1 MQCSRLVVIFV
12 MSVKFYACL
21 VHRRVGAIDDT
32 LGKDS

>member
-21 VHRRVGAIDDT
+21 VRRRVGAVDDT

>member
-12 MSVKFYACL
+12 MSVKFHACL
-21 VHRRVGAIDDT
+21 VRRRVGAIDDT